1 MGPMIGG
8 RVEWATRRGRQ
19 AQLAPSPA
27 RQDDPIP
34 REREPGTL
42 RPMVG
47 RVLVLLLL
55 LGLVYVNFARLRR
68 ASQTFDDGEPDE
80 PTERP

>member
-1 MGPMIGG
+1 
-8 RVEWATRRGRQ
+8 
-19 AQLAPSPA
+19 
-27 RQDDPIP
+27 
-34 REREPGTL
+34 
-42 RPMVG
+42 MVG

-68 ASQTFDDGEPDE
+68 ASQAFDDGEPDE